1 MEKLNEI
8 LNYYEENIDPSH
20 FRNVWK
26 RHKDCL
32 SFENTGKPVIKTDCP
47 PTGFQPHS
55 YTYKE
60 TTGDMAKM
68 LYNEL
73 RGGLCYL
80 ETKCGGIP
88 TVRANYGVGCL
99 PSLFGLN
106 SRIVNDSLPWV
117 DRLSGADEI
126 KRLIDRGI
134 PDLNEG
140 FGGKII
146 ETYEFYNEVLK
157 NYPKCNK
164 YIIRYHP
171 DLQGPFDVAHLIWG
185 SDIYLAL
192 YDDPDLVKELME
204 LVTDTYIAYMK
215 KVKPYLNDEY
225 GGCNFHWGSLFGGK
239 ITLRNDSSVNISKD
253 AYIEFSKPYEQK
265 ILNGFGGGTIH
276 FCGRAD
282 HLVFEMASLENLKG
296 LNFGRTP
303 NGEWGMEYIGLIY
316 EKLKE
321 RKVAVCSY
329 NITEDE
335 AKSYDFEKYKNGITY
350 VIWTSTVDAARSIVG
365 NGELK

>member
-8 LNYYEENIDPSH
+8 LNYYEENIDPAH
-20 FRNVWK
+20 FQNVWK
-26 RHKDCL
+26 RTKDCL

-47 PTGFQPHS
+47 PTGFNPHYYS
-55 YTYKE
+55 YKE
-60 TTGDMAKM
+60 TTEDTAKM

-80 ETKCGGIP
+80 ETKCDGIP
-88 TVRANYGVGCL
+88 MVRANYGVGSL

-106 SRIVNDSLPWV
+106 SRIVNDNLPWV
-117 DRLSGADEI
+117 DHLGSTDEV
-126 KRLIDRGI
+126 KRLIDRGM
-134 PDLNEG
+134 PGLNEG

-146 ETYEFYNEVLK
+146 KTYEFYNETLK

-185 SDIYLAL
+185 PDIYLAL
-192 YDDPDLVKELME
+192 YDEPDLVKELMG

-215 KVKPYLNDEY
+215 KVKPDLNDEY
-225 GGCNFHWGSLFGGK
+225 EGCNFHWGSLCAGK
-239 ITLRNDSSVNISKD
+239 ITLRNDSAVNISKD
-253 AYIEFSKPYEQK
+253 AYNEFSKPFEQK
-265 ILNGFGGGTIH
+265 ILNEFGNGTIH

-282 HLVFEMASLENLKG
+282 HLVLEMATLENLKG

-303 NGEWGMEYIGLIY
+303 NGEWGQRYIELIY
-316 EKLKE
+316 ENLREKNI
-321 RKVAVCSY
+321 AVCSY
-329 NITEDE
+329 NVNEDE
-335 AKSYDFEKYKNGITY
+335 SKTYDFEKYKNGITY
-350 VIWTSTVDAARSIVG
+350 GIWTKTVDTAKRLLG
-365 NGELK
+365 KL